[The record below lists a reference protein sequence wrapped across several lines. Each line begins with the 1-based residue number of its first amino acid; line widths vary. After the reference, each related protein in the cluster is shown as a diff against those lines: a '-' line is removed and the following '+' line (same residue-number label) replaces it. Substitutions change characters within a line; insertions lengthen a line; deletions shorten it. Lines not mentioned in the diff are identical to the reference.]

1 MIPKTS
7 FLLIARPTDVTTR
20 GLPWTKFIVP
30 SMGSIIHVGLLV
42 SADKGSFCKQIKL
55 RSTVTS
61 RGKKVLS
68 ITVVDCDGD

>member
-1 MIPKTS
+1 MIHKTS

-42 SADKGSFCKQIKL
+42 NADKGSFCKQVEL
-55 RSTVTS
+55 RLTMTS
-61 RGKKVLS
+61 RGKTVLG
-68 ITVVDCDGD
+68 ITVFN